1 MSPCVPCALQDALL
15 DEFVI
20 AHFVGWIFKHMML
33 RDIKL
38 SMILSVLFELMEY
51 TFEFLQPNFAE

>member
-1 MSPCVPCALQDALL
+1 MCAMQDALL

-38 SMILSVLFELMEY
+38 SMILSLLFELMEY